1 MELIPEKLPPFAH
14 GARDFRRNA
23 ESCGYFPGAPAG
35 HWHPF
40 GVPTPLSVIPCG
52 FAVLM
57 TARKDS

>member
-23 ESCGYFPGAPAG
+23 ESCGYFPGAP
-35 HWHPF
+35 
-40 GVPTPLSVIPCG
+40 LSVIPCG